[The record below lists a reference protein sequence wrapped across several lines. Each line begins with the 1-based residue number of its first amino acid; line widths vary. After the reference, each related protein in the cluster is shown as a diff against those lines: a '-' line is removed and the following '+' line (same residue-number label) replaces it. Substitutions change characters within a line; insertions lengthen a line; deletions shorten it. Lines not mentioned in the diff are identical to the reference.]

1 MAKGGKT
8 AVEKTIIDV
17 PKMYADHHVE
27 VVRNTLLQIDGVE
40 DIYASSSYRR
50 VAVAYD
56 PERLD
61 ASAIE
66 KALEEAGYAPGE
78 SWELPEIPEG
88 KEDHSPWYQT
98 IQRVTTTHAADREM
112 SGDHRRY

>member
-1 MAKGGKT
+1 M
-8 AVEKTIIDV
+8 EKTIIDV

-27 VVRNTLLQIDGVE
+27 IVRDALLQIDGVE
-40 DIYASSSYRR
+40 EVYASSSFRR

-66 KALEEAGYAPGE
+66 KALAEAGYAPGE
-78 SWELPEIPEG
+78 SWQLPEVSEG
-88 KEDHSPWYQT
+88 KEDNSPWYQS
-98 IQRVTTTHAADREM
+98 IQRVTTTHSIDLEM
-112 SGDHRRY
+112 SGDFRKY